1 MHWMFVFKLEL
12 AKFSFILY
20 IFQSTEII
28 ISVTVIIR
36 DIPDVVRTTH

>member
-1 MHWMFVFKLEL
+1 MFVFKLEQ
-12 AKFSFILY
+12 AC

-36 DIPDVVRTTH
+36 DIPEGVRTTH